1 MEKMYLV
8 PADKLE
14 GCYHRPRKTRG
25 LTPSALDARMRNV
38 LQKVGLMAN
47 KKAKVYTAVFQKSL
61 VYVKQRNQ
69 ERGINSSFFSGI
81 KQDKSGKTSAD
92 S

>member
-25 LTPSALDARMRNV
+25 LTPSTLDARMTDI
-38 LQKVGLMAN
+38 LQKAGLMAN
-47 KKAKVYTAVFQKSL
+47 KKAKVYKAVFQKSL
-61 VYVKQRNQ
+61 AYVKQRNH
-69 ERGINSSFFSGI
+69 ERGKIAHFFLE
-81 KQDKSGKTSAD
+81 
-92 S
+92 